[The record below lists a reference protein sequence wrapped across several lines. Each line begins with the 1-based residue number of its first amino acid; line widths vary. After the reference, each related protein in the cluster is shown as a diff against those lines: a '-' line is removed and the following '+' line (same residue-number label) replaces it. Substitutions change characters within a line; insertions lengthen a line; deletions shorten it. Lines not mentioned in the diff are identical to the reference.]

1 MTKPPVD
8 AEGSALV
15 ETLRLT
21 NIADR
26 RETGKPRDG
35 SGSYLIRTRRGNVI
49 RLHALYAL
57 LGFPGNSRC
66 PCWATSNI
74 R

>member
-8 AEGSALV
+8 AEGSAIV

-35 SGSYLIRTRRGNVI
+35 SGSYLIRTRRGK
-49 RLHALYAL
+49 RLPLTCAL
-57 LGFPGNSRC
+57 
-66 PCWATSNI
+66 TH
-74 R
+74 

>member
-8 AEGSALV
+8 AEGSAIV

-26 RETGKPRDG
+26 PETGEGMPRDE
-35 SGSYLIRTRRGNVI
+35 SGSYLIR
-49 RLHALYAL
+49 ALGRKLIARQSFRQAL
-57 LGFPGNSRC
+57 WP
-66 PCWATSNI
+66 
-74 R
+74 